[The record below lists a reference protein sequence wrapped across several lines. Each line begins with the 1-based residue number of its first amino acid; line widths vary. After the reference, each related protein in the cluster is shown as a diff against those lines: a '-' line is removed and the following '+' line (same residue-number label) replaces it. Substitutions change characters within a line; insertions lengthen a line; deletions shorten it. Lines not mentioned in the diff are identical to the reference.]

1 MNLGVERISQESQ
14 LEQKDVYKNQLQGN
28 KKFQLFKNAIYLLSG
43 DLVMAKSVKV
53 VNKVVNMEKNAAV
66 GQEENFATTAL
77 TSTSTSLSSAYS
89 SILQATSLHLI

>member
-28 KKFQLFKNAIYLLSG
+28 KKYQLFKNAIYLLSG
-43 DLVMAKSVKV
+43 DLVMAKSV
-53 VNKVVNMEKNAAV
+53 KVVNMEKNAAV

-89 SILQATSLHLI
+89 SILQATSLYLI

>member
-1 MNLGVERISQESQ
+1 MERISQESQ

-53 VNKVVNMEKNAAV
+53 DNMEKNAAV
-66 GQEENFATTAL
+66 GKKKNFATTAL

>member
-1 MNLGVERISQESQ
+1 MERISQESQ

-53 VNKVVNMEKNAAV
+53 VNMEKNEAV
-66 GQEENFATTAL
+66 GKKENFATTAL

-89 SILQATSLHLI
+89 SILQATSLYLI